1 MFLNLYLLVVSR
13 FEAALHLVAGPLRP
27 SRNARLSPAVA
38 RGVTFIEYALLAG
51 IAIAIAIIFRKTL
64 SSTFSSILGSFQ
76 HNATCTTT
84 TCP

>member
-13 FEAALHLVAGPLRP
+13 FEAALHLAAGPLRP

-51 IAIAIAIIFRKTL
+51 IAITVAFIFRTTL
-64 SSTFSSILGSFQ
+64 SKTFSDLLHSFST
-76 HNATCTTT
+76 NAQCTSQTA
-84 TCP
+84 C